1 MCARPKD
8 MLHRLFQGKC
18 MHKGEMAMKKILFI
32 SEHGDPLAPLGSRQ
46 AGGQNNYVKQL
57 ALALDSLGYAVDIA
71 THWCNA
77 SASKIEKIG
86 QHSYVHRFDAGVH
99 GYVDKNDM
107 RSLMGAFYKEIVEAL
122 PIKSYTIIHTHYW
135 MSGLVGCELKRNYGI
150 PFIHTNHSLALAKKE
165 GSGELDR
172 FRLACE
178 RQVLIE
184 ADTVLATTK
193 QEKELIERCAP
204 ISRVE
209 VIPIGVAPI
218 YLTQSVDASPTNANY
233 YFYAGRLVKTKG
245 IFELIS
251 AFKEVVM
258 KPDVP
263 KDVLLIVAGGTK
275 ASINPKTQLPRNR
288 KILTALNGI
297 EDRVLF
303 IGPQDAKQLK
313 MLYGNAI
320 ATIMPSYYESFGMV
334 AAEAQA
340 AGCPVIASN
349 VGGLKEV
356 VVDNCTGIHVPK
368 AAPKALAAAMRT
380 LFVRKTAR
388 LMMKKKAKQRA
399 MTTFNWKEIVLD
411 VTALY
416 KRSLTYVSKS

>member
-1 MCARPKD
+1 MV
-8 MLHRLFQGKC
+8 
-18 MHKGEMAMKKILFI
+18 MKKILFI

-57 ALALDSLGYAVDIA
+57 ALELDSLGYAVDIA
-71 THWCNA
+71 THWCNT
-77 SASKIEKIG
+77 SAPQIEKIG

-107 RSLMGAFYKEIVEAL
+107 RSLMGTFYKEIVEAL
-122 PIKSYTIIHTHYW
+122 PISSYAIIHTHYW
-135 MSGLVGCELKRNYGI
+135 MSGLVGCELKKNYGI

-204 ISRVE
+204 KSRVE

-218 YLTQSVDASPTNANY
+218 YLTKSIDVSHVNTNY

-245 IFELIS
+245 IFELIA
-251 AFKEVVM
+251 AFKEVIT

-288 KILTALNGI
+288 KILKALQGI

-303 IGPQDAKQLK
+303 IGPQNAKQLK
-313 MLYGNAI
+313 VLYANAI

-340 AGCPVIASN
+340 TGCPVIATN
-349 VGGLKEV
+349 VGGLQEV
-356 VVDNCTGIHVPK
+356 VVDNRTGIHVPK
-368 AAPKALAAAMRT
+368 ASPKALASAMRE
-380 LFVRKTAR
+380 LLVKKTMR
-388 LMMKKKAKQRA
+388 LMMKKQAKKRA
-399 MTTFNWKEIVLD
+399 MTTFNWKEIVTD
-411 VTALY
+411 ITALY
-416 KRSLTYVSKS
+416 KGSLTYVSKS

>member
-1 MCARPKD
+1 MV
-8 MLHRLFQGKC
+8 
-18 MHKGEMAMKKILFI
+18 MKKILFI
-32 SEHGDPLAPLGSRQ
+32 SEHGDPLAPLGSKQ

-57 ALALDSLGYAVDIA
+57 TLALDNLGYAVDIA

-77 SASKIEKIG
+77 SAPQVEKIG

-107 RSLMGAFYKEIVEAL
+107 RSLMGTFYEEIVETL
-122 PIKSYTIIHTHYW
+122 PIESYAIIHTHYW
-135 MSGLVGCELKRNYGI
+135 MSGLVGCELKKNYGI
-150 PFIHTNHSLALAKKE
+150 PFIHTNHSLALAKQE

-178 RQVLIE
+178 RQVLLE
-184 ADTVLATTK
+184 ADTVLATTE
-193 QEKELIERCAP
+193 QEKKLIERCVLE
-204 ISRVE
+204 SKVE

-218 YLTQSVDASPTNANY
+218 YLTKTVDVSHANTNY

-245 IFELIS
+245 VFELIA
-251 AFKEVVM
+251 AFKELVA

-263 KDVLLIVAGGTK
+263 NDVLLLVAGGTK

-288 KILTALNGI
+288 KILKALKGI

-303 IGPQDAKQLK
+303 IGPQEAKQLK
-313 MLYGNAI
+313 ILYANAI

-340 AGCPVIASN
+340 TGCPVIATN
-349 VGGLKEV
+349 VGGLQEV
-356 VVDNCTGIHVPK
+356 VVDSHTGIHVPK
-368 AAPKALAAAMRT
+368 QSAKALSKAMRE
-380 LFVRKTAR
+380 LLVKKTTR
-388 LMMKKKAKQRA
+388 LMMKRQARQRA
-399 MTTFNWKEIVLD
+399 IKTFNWEEIVTD
-411 VTALY
+411 ITALY
-416 KRSLTYVSKS
+416 KRSLTYVPKS